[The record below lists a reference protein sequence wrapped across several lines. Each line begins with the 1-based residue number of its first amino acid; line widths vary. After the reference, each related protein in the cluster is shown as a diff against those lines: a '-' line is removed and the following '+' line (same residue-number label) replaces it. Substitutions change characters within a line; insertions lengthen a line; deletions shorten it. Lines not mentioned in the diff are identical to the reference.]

1 MCNIHLDGHK
11 ESRERTARGP
21 HRYLGARAGQPVFA
35 LIPALH
41 REKSDLDLWLSHF
54 RFAGVFNNRTSYW
67 YLALIPLLIALS
79 ALPARAQ
86 TPDPQPPGPAPD
98 PARPPLNPFPA
109 EQNWSFL
116 ADPSKRTDFFDPVK
130 YIPFGDNPQLYLSL
144 GFEYRIQYEYYD
156 NWMFGEGPQDH
167 NGYVLNRVMPHFDF
181 HAGKYFRSFS
191 EFEFDYEDGRN
202 GGPRPQIDED
212 RGDVHQA
219 FIEIGSHV
227 SSTHGISLRAGRQEV
242 VFGTGRFLDNN
253 EGPNVKLSFDG
264 FRVIAEDSH
273 LRLDLFAVRPV
284 ENYIGW
290 FNDVSNHGESLW
302 GSYLTAPVRIVSRG
316 QADFYYIG
324 ADTKSATYN
333 RGTAHE
339 LRETVGTRLFRPI
352 GKGLDYNWEPNYQ
365 WGSFGNASIRAWSV
379 STETG
384 FTFERVRFHPRP
396 VLRADVYSGDG
407 TPANQPLGTFNSL
420 FPRGAYFTP
429 AVVPFLGP
437 QNLIDVHPAVQF
449 QLKPN
454 ITGAFAWV
462 WYWRE
467 STHDGIYAF
476 GSGVLLDPAGG
487 SNARYLG
494 NQGDLEIRWAPVAH
508 VILAF
513 NLAGFE
519 PGTFFK
525 TATYN
530 AAPIAANV
538 GFTYRF

>member
-1 MCNIHLDGHK
+1 MTIVRSVRRPPQQVTSCW
-11 ESRERTARGP
+11 
-21 HRYLGARAGQPVFA
+21 YFA
-35 LIPALH
+35 LIAL
-41 REKSDLDLWLSHF
+41 
-54 RFAGVFNNRTSYW
+54 
-67 YLALIPLLIALS
+67 LL
-79 ALPARAQ
+79 ALPALPTSAQ
-86 TPDPQPPGPAPD
+86 TPDPRPPGSAPD
-98 PARPPLNPFPA
+98 AARPPLNPFPS

-130 YIPFGDNPQLYLSL
+130 YIPLGENPQQYLSL
-144 GFEYRIQYEYYD
+144 GFEYRIQYEYYN
-156 NWMFGEGPQDH
+156 NWMFGAGPQDQ
-167 NGYVLNRVMPHFDF
+167 NGYVMNRVMPHFDF
-181 HAGKYFRSFS
+181 HAGSYCRLFS

-202 GGPRPQIDED
+202 GGPRAQIDED

-227 SSTHGISLRAGRQEV
+227 SSPHGISLRAGRQEIV
-242 VFGTGRFLDNN
+242 LGTGRLFDNN

-264 FRVIAEDSH
+264 FRLIAEGAH
-273 LRLDLFAVRPV
+273 ARLDLFAVKPV
-284 ENYIGW
+284 ENNLG
-290 FNDVSNHGESLW
+290 FFDDVPNHAESLW
-302 GSYLTAPVRIVSRG
+302 GNYLTVPVPIVSRG
-316 QADFYYIG
+316 QADIYYIG
-324 ADTKSATYN
+324 LDTKSATYN
-333 RGTAHE
+333 RGTAQEVRH
-339 LRETVGTRLFRPI
+339 TIGTRVFRPV

-365 WGSFGNASIRAWSV
+365 WGSFGSASIRAWSV

-384 FTFERVRFHPRP
+384 FTFDRVRFHPRP

-407 TPANQPLGTFNSL
+407 NPANQPLGTFNTL

-437 QNLIDVHPAVQF
+437 QNLIDVHPVIQF
-449 QLKPN
+449 QLRTN
-454 ITGAFAWV
+454 VTGAFAWD

-467 STHDGIYAF
+467 STYDGIYAF
-476 GSGVLLDPAGG
+476 GSGVLMDPPGA

-525 TATYN
+525 TVISN